1 MVAEMRIIRWMCGYT
16 RMDRISNG
24 VIRDLVKVAL
34 IEDMLR
40 QIRLRWFGPMKRSE
54 DAPVRRCE
62 SINNPRGKRG
72 KGCPKKILDEVIRED
87 LEVVRLTE
95 DMT

>member
-34 IEDMLR
+34 IEDKLR
-40 QIRLRWFGPMKRSE
+40 EIR
-54 DAPVRRCE
+54 
-62 SINNPRGKRG
+62 
-72 KGCPKKILDEVIRED
+72 IR
-87 LEVVRLTE
+87 
-95 DMT
+95 